1 MPLIRVNIN
10 MTNSIQPIIS
20 IENLSVNFGNTPT
33 VRNVSLSISAGEML
47 ALVGESGS
55 GKSVTALSI
64 LRLLP
69 YPLANHPSGVIRF
82 KNVDLL
88 NCDDNTLRRIRGNDI
103 SMIFQEPMTSLNPLH
118 TIEKQIGEVLR
129 LHKRLDE
136 VATRART
143 IELLMLVEI
152 ASPET
157 RLASYPHELSG
168 GQRQRVMIA
177 MALAN
182 DPQLLIA
189 DEPTTALDV
198 TIEKQVLSLLKSLQ
212 QKLNMSILLITHDLN
227 LVKHYADNVAVM
239 HQGEIVEMGTANT
252 VFASP
257 KHEYTQQLLG
267 AIPHSL
273 PYTPAVNAPI
283 LLSTKNLKVWFPI
296 KKGIFKRTVDYIK
309 AINKVDISIK
319 QGYTLG
325 IVGESGSGKTTLGLA
340 LLRLIKSDGAINFNG
355 NRIDT
360 LSQDQLRPL
369 RREIQMVFQDPFG
382 SLSPRLSISEI
393 IGEGL
398 DVHKIAKNDLERDAL
413 ICSVLEE
420 VGMDPSVRHRYPH
433 EFSGGQ
439 RQRVAIARAL
449 ILKPKLIVF
458 DEPTSALD
466 RTIQVQ
472 IIDLL
477 NALQSKYQLSYLF
490 ISHDLAV
497 IKALSHDVVVMK
509 DGNIVEY
516 GAVDQIMNNP
526 QHPYTKDLMAAAF

>member
-1 MPLIRVNIN
+1 
-10 MTNSIQPIIS
+10 
-20 IENLSVNFGNTPT
+20 
-33 VRNVSLSISAGEML
+33 
-47 ALVGESGS
+47 
-55 GKSVTALSI
+55 
-64 LRLLP
+64 
-69 YPLANHPSGVIRF
+69 
-82 KNVDLL
+82 
-88 NCDDNTLRRIRGNDI
+88 
-103 SMIFQEPMTSLNPLH
+103 
-118 TIEKQIGEVLR
+118 
-129 LHKRLDE
+129 
-136 VATRART
+136 
-143 IELLMLVEI
+143 
-152 ASPET
+152 
-157 RLASYPHELSG
+157 
-168 GQRQRVMIA
+168 MIA